1 MTRRSDVVTVFSTGS
16 VALLAYAK
24 SVLDGDGLVYIV
36 KGENIHTTFGPA
48 LWGGSLAFL
57 LGPMEI
63 QVAIEDESRARE
75 LLGDVTESSAD
86 EV

>member
-36 KGENIHTTFGPA
+36 NGEYIHNTFGPA

-63 QVAIEDESRARE
+63 QVALEDESRARE
-75 LLGDVTESSAD
+75 LLTDIKEGSAED
-86 EV
+86 A

>member
-16 VALLAYAK
+16 VALIAFAK

-36 KGENIHTTFGPA
+36 KGEYIHHTFGPA

-63 QVAIEDESRARE
+63 QVALKDESRARE
-75 LLGDVTESSAD
+75 LLEDVKESSA
-86 EV
+86 EGA

>member
-1 MTRRSDVVTVFSTGS
+1 MRGRSDVVTVFSTGS

-36 KGENIHTTFGPA
+36 KGEYIHHTFGPA
-48 LWGGSLAFL
+48 RWGGSLAFL

-63 QVAIEDESRARE
+63 QVALEDESRARE
-75 LLGDVTESSAD
+75 LLEDVTESSAD
-86 EV
+86 DA

>member
-1 MTRRSDVVTVFSTGS
+1 MFSTGS

-24 SVLDGDGLVYIV
+24 SVLDGNGLMYIV

-63 QVAIEDESRARE
+63 QVVLEDESRART
-75 LLGDVTESSAD
+75 LLEDITESSAD
-86 EV
+86 DSR